1 MLPKIILA
9 KASAEDAGERPATHG
24 MLMVD
29 SKHIYLSHLP
39 MFRSP
44 HDYQAILEID
54 LGSAGNSVYL
64 ADRKSHPSEKIYT
77 LEPQEQFVLPAMI
90 QNPRTFPAKIYRGHF
105 ERGGTPIAQSV
116 PVKITNV
123 IYFKKF
129 EKDAHKPAGLDY
141 ILFGSSREQF
151 LAHLIT
157 AKPDFDQVL
166 SVEADN
172 NQIKSAVENAQYVVL
187 EIPGTP
193 NSKPVSETEPLRAIA
208 MQAKGKLALTLRKP
222 REYYLEF
229 GDLSQ

>member
-1 MLPKIILA
+1 M
-9 KASAEDAGERPATHG
+9 
-24 MLMVD
+24 
-29 SKHIYLSHLP
+29 
-39 MFRSP
+39 
-44 HDYQAILEID
+44 
-54 LGSAGNSVYL
+54 
-64 ADRKSHPSEKIYT
+64 
-77 LEPQEQFVLPAMI
+77 
-90 QNPRTFPAKIYRGHF
+90 
-105 ERGGTPIAQSV
+105 
-116 PVKITNV
+116 

-193 NSKPVSETEPLRAIA
+193 NSKPVSETEPAARDCYAGEG
-208 MQAKGKLALTLRKP
+208 QARSDIKKTARI
-222 REYYLEF
+222 
-229 GDLSQ
+229 LS